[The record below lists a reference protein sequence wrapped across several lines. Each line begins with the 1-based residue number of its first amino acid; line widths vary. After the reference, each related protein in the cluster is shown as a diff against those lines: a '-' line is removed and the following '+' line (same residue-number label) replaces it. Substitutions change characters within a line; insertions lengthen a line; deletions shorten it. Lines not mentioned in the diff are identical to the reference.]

1 MDDHHADDHTCK
13 PPVFNGMKPTAIDPA
28 IDGTDILAED
38 QVLSR
43 SVAGDECPEGV
54 SARLR

>member
-1 MDDHHADDHTCK
+1 
-13 PPVFNGMKPTAIDPA
+13 MKPTAIDPA
-28 IDGTDILAED
+28 IDGTDILVED

-43 SVAGDECPEGV
+43 SVAGDERLEGL